1 MTDQTPQTQPD
12 NLDWH
17 ESGIIVKAVAV
28 IGTAL
33 TGFIVSVL
41 AAFGFDISSPEQAKI
56 GAAVASFLALC
67 AAVGIIYNRY
77 HQNCCP
83 PINPILTAKPK
94 EN

>member
-1 MTDQTPQTQPD
+1 MTDQTPQTPPD

-33 TGFIVSVL
+33 TGFIVSVASAL
-41 AAFGFDISSPEQAKI
+41 GYNISSPEEAKI

-67 AAVGIIYNRY
+67 AAIGIVYNRY
-77 HQNCCP
+77 HQNYCP
-83 PINPILTAKPK
+83 PINPILKPK
-94 EN
+94 GDTK